1 MNKYLLEI
9 LQETNTIII
18 PGLGALTVTN
28 KDKGEIMFMS
38 YLKHDDGKLSSYI
51 SEKDGVD
58 ETEAKNTIAKY
69 VREIQSTTDQGDS
82 FDVFGLGSFVKGPDG
97 EIEFTYENAQSISD
111 TPVTPVIE
119 EKTVAEKEEEEI
131 KETIENT
138 IAEVESKIEN
148 TISETIEPKEEK
160 VEEVKEETKIRP
172 LNIAE
177 QEELNKNV
185 EKLDKLKESSP
196 KKETLRKKEAPKAI
210 KKAQP
215 KEKEEKKKRGAGFWI
230 LIIVIA
236 LLVAGGTYFGL
247 NYNELK
253 QHVPFLADNSSSEEM
268 ENDALDKMKELLGE
282 EEVSEDESTEE
293 SEDVDEGD
301 ESDLTEE
308 EVNEDES
315 LQDEPAQEE
324 QEAVEEKQEPTP
336 TPTYSGNTSSGGPYK
351 VVAGVFSSIENANR
365 QVEKFK
371 SEGLPAETF
380 VNSNGLNVVVM
391 KSFQTSEAA
400 NAEMSSLRA
409 ISSSA
414 WLMYRP

>member
-69 VREIQSTTDQGDS
+69 VREIQSITDQGDS

-97 EIEFTYENAQSISD
+97 EIEFTYENAQSIPE

-160 VEEVKEETKIRP
+160 VEEVKEETKVRP

-196 KKETLRKKEAPKAI
+196 KKETIRKKDTPKAV
-210 KKAQP
+210 KKDQP
-215 KEKEEKKKRGAGFWI
+215 QEKEEKKKRGAGFWI

-253 QHVPFLADNSSSEEM
+253 QHVPFLADNSASEEV
-268 ENDALDKMKELLGE
+268 ENDALDKMKELLGDE

-293 SEDVDEGD
+293 SEDVDEET

-308 EVNEDES
+308 EIIEE
-315 LQDEPAQEE
+315 EPAQEE
-324 QEAVEEKQEPTP
+324 TEVVEEKQEPTP

-391 KSFQTSEAA
+391 KSFQTSEDA

>member
-160 VEEVKEETKIRP
+160 VEEVKEETKVRP

-282 EEVSEDESTEE
+282 EEVSEDES
-293 SEDVDEGD
+293 VDETEVTNEET

-308 EVNEDES
+308 EIIE
-315 LQDEPAQEE
+315 EPVQEE
-324 QEAVEEKQEPTP
+324 TEVVEEKQEPTP

-400 NAEMSSLRA
+400 NAEMSSLKA